1 MARIPLSIVV
11 TTIVTIVTVYVTMV
25 TVARYMVTQVV
36 SGSKVG
42 L

>member
-11 TTIVTIVTVYVTMV
+11 TTIVTIVTMYVTVV